1 MSINKPTEALLR
13 RLEDLSTELD
23 DNEHGKQVN
32 ALGNNTMSFNT
43 PTKSITILF
52 IRNGMYLAVRLC
64 TLKS

>member
-32 ALGNNTMSFNT
+32 ARHMADLISELVTDYREAQGDE
-43 PTKSITILF
+43 
-52 IRNGMYLAVRLC
+52 
-64 TLKS
+64 